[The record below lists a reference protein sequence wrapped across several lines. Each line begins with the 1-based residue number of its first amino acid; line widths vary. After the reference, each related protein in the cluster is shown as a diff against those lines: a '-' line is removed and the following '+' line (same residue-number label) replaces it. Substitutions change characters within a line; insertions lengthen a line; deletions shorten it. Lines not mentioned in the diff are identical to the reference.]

1 MRFPQVRTGQRFA
14 YQGMQY
20 TKTGPL
26 TASEEG
32 SGEQRMIMRSAEVA
46 LLDAEGKPE
55 ASTKQQYTRPELEVE
70 IQRFKTSLVSGV
82 KAAAEDDG
90 TLQLEQVLALIQ
102 CTQVID

>member
-1 MRFPQVRTGQRFA
+1 MRFPQVKTGQRFT

-46 LLDAEGKPE
+46 LLDVTGKPE
-55 ASTKQQYTRPELEVE
+55 KSTRQQYTRSELEAE
-70 IQRFKTSLVSGV
+70 IQRFKTSLASGV

-90 TLQLEQVLALIQ
+90 TLQLEQVLALIE
-102 CTQVID
+102 CTEVND

>member
-1 MRFPQVRTGQRFA
+1 MRFPQVKTGQRFT

-32 SGEQRMIMRSAEVA
+32 SGEQRMIMRSAEVT
-46 LLDAEGKPE
+46 LLDAVCKPE
-55 ASTKQQYTRPELEVE
+55 TSTKQQYTRSELEAE
-70 IQRFKTSLVSGV
+70 IQRFKTSLAIGV

-90 TLQLEQVLALIQ
+90 VLQLEHVLALIER
-102 CTQVID
+102 TQVID